1 MEIPKNVKTYELSS
15 STLWKDED
23 GIWIS
28 IPKPG
33 VPPKL
38 TREQLLEET
47 EKLKDIFGRQQVCLI
62 GFGNPEAPAP
72 NREERELMAE
82 IFPKIVKAMAIVTT
96 SPVSRMIA
104 NLFFGLKPPTY
115 PTKMFSTFEEAK
127 EWIMQYK

>member
-1 MEIPKNVKTYELSS
+1 MEIPKDVKTYELSS
-15 STLWKDED
+15 STLWQDKD

-28 IPKPG
+28 LPKPG

-38 TREQLLEET
+38 TIEQLNVEVNQ
-47 EKLKDIFGRQQVCLI
+47 LKEILGNKPVCLI
-62 GFGNPEAPAP
+62 GFGNPDAPAP
-72 NREERELMAE
+72 NREERELIADL
-82 IFPKIVKAMAIVTT
+82 FPQIVKAMAIVTT

-115 PTKMFSTFEEAK
+115 PTKMFSTFEDAK

>member
-1 MEIPKNVKTYELSS
+1 MEIPKNVKTYDLST
-15 STLWKDED
+15 STVWKDED

-28 IPKPG
+28 LPKPG

-38 TREQLLEET
+38 SREQMLEET
-47 EKLKDIFGRQQVCLI
+47 EKLKDIFGRQPVCLI

-72 NREERELMAE
+72 NREERELIAE
-82 IFPKIVKAMAIVTT
+82 IFPQIVKAMAIVTT